1 MSKSKRILYWKFL
14 YNIIMRI
21 WKIIVV
27 LSIVVT
33 LVISIPALRNLFL
46 ASGPI
51 YYSQS
56 DQRLK
61 TVFNVSKITKNLTDY
76 YKFDIEP
83 ALDLKIKEGYY
94 TGSGSF
100 KFFKSSKR
108 KMYVSLL
115 KDILSRNEDQIEYY
129 INEDAKV
136 IFIRPKTNLNNS
148 SD

>member
-1 MSKSKRILYWKFL
+1 MSKF
-14 YNIIMRI
+14 N
-21 WKIIVV
+21 KI
-27 LSIVVT
+27 T
-33 LVISIPALRNLFL
+33 LFL
-46 ASGPI
+46 AIFGIIVGIIIGYSSWKDYFYDPGPI

-56 DQRLK
+56 DQKLK
-61 TVFNVSKITKNLTDY
+61 AVLNVSKITKNLKNY

-83 ALDLKIKEGYY
+83 ALDLKIKEGHY

-115 KDILSRNEDQIEYY
+115 EDILSRNEEQIEYY

-148 SD
+148 SG

>member
-1 MSKSKRILYWKFL
+1 M
-14 YNIIMRI
+14 
-21 WKIIVV
+21 
-27 LSIVVT
+27 VT

-61 TVFNVSKITKNLTDY
+61 TVFNISKITKNLADY

-94 TGSGSF
+94 TGSSSF

>member
-1 MSKSKRILYWKFL
+1 MSKF
-14 YNIIMRI
+14 N
-21 WKIIVV
+21 KI
-27 LSIVVT
+27 T
-33 LVISIPALRNLFL
+33 LFL
-46 ASGPI
+46 AIFGIIVGIIIGYPSWKDYFYDPGPI

-56 DQRLK
+56 DQKLK
-61 TVFNVSKITKNLTDY
+61 TVLNVSKITKNLKNY

-83 ALDLKIKEGYY
+83 ALDLKIKEGHY

-115 KDILSRNEDQIEYY
+115 KDILSRNEDQVEYY

-148 SD
+148 SG

>member
-14 YNIIMRI
+14 YNVIKQI

-27 LSIVVT
+27 LSIIVT

-46 ASGPI
+46 APGPI

-56 DQRLK
+56 DQKLK
-61 TVFNVSKITKNLTDY
+61 TVLNVSKITKNLKNY

-83 ALDLKIKEGYY
+83 ALDLKLKEGHY
-94 TGSGSF
+94 TGSGSY
-100 KFFKSSKR
+100 KFFKSFKR

-115 KDILSRNEDQIEYY
+115 KDILSRNKDQIEYY
-129 INEDAKV
+129 INKEDKIV
-136 IFIRPKTNLNNS
+136 FIWPKNQVEKF
-148 SD
+148 

>member
-1 MSKSKRILYWKFL
+1 MSKSKRLLYWNYF
-14 YNIIMRI
+14 YNFIKRI
-21 WKIIVV
+21 WKIIVF
-27 LSIVVT
+27 LSIIVS

-46 ASGPI
+46 APGPI

-56 DQRLK
+56 DQKLK
-61 TVFNVSKITKNLTDY
+61 TVLNISKITKNLTDY

-83 ALDLKIKEGYY
+83 ALDLKIKEGHY

-108 KMYVSLL
+108 KMYISLL

-129 INEDAKV
+129 INEGTKV
-136 IFIRPKTNLNNS
+136 IFIRPKTSLNNS
-148 SD
+148 SG